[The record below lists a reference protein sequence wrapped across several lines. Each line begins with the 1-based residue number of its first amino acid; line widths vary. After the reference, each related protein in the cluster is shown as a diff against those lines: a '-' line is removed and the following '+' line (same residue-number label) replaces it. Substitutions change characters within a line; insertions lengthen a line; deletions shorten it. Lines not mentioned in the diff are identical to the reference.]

1 MFSEMLKKAMQE
13 KDMNLTALSA
23 ATGIGKSSISQYLSG
38 KNEPPDKKKTTI
50 ALAMGLPADYFKK
63 VQIQSDLSSSE
74 VNLSVIVAAKLM
86 GKSKEFVYQ
95 GLKDGVFLFCP
106 KKWQQKLKPLQIL
119 LKRTEPPVMLLL
131 LVKPGLMAVIRPT
144 AE

>member
-38 KNEPPDKKKTTI
+38 KNEPPDKKKATI
-50 ALAMGLPADYFKK
+50 ALAMGLPTDYFKK

-86 GKSKEFVYQ
+86 GKSKEFIYQ
-95 GLKDGVFLFCP
+95 GLRDGVFP
-106 KKWQQKLKPLQIL
+106 WGYAVKMGKNWSYYIS
-119 LKRTEPPVMLLL
+119 PVMFQKCTG
-131 LVKPGLMAVIRPT
+131 LVLS
-144 AE
+144 